1 MEEVSGV
8 SADSINS
15 AVSIIH
21 CDFFISCHVTQKDF
35 EELSDVSLMKPFLF
49 PSVYQCE
56 QGSSAFTSIKMKNRT
71 GIGI

>member
-8 SADSINS
+8 SAD
-15 AVSIIH
+15 ALTALMSIIH
-21 CDFFISCHVTQKDF
+21 CDFFFSYRVPQKDF

-56 QGSSAFTSIKMKNRT
+56 QGSSAFTFIKMKNRT
-71 GIGI
+71 RIGI